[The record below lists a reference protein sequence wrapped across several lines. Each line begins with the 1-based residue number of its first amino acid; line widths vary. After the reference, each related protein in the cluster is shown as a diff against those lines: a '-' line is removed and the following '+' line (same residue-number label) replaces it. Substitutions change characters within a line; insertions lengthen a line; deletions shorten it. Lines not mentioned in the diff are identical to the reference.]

1 MYVSPASIKIV
12 IRVPADI
19 CEGLPGRKR
28 VLNISTMGIPDS
40 IRIEEVLARIK
51 NETRI
56 LNSSLARVRDKL
68 MDLSNHKLDEI
79 RSRLDKIGGRSQ
91 QLPTKVDIYRILSE
105 LNESLFQKTSQMIRS
120 EIRGILQEFSPEDFA
135 ASFKTSLF
143 QAIRADPS
151 PSHELEYHPIN
162 PSSNMTPRMAKSDL
176 LDALRVEPEDI
187 TRGLRLVLQQ
197 AFRMDHTSQARAAW
211 LLGTPSFHNWKSTA
225 QSSLLLVD
233 GMSSGVEKI
242 SPMSVLVAS
251 VAARL
256 FENSFAVP
264 TYFFCGINLE
274 SDFELG
280 RPEGPNLMLRSLIVQ
295 LLLSESM
302 SEPEWNMTKSDRLFS
317 AVNTCDLDA
326 LWELFWVLSRQ
337 LPQECTVYCLL
348 DGISWYERDQWI
360 EDLRWLVLKF
370 QSVVHQGVEGPA
382 IKILMTSPNVS
393 MEIRRQI
400 DPASQYVNLGAGNM
414 GPMPMV
420 GPPASPHTVVTPR
433 GFF

>member
-1 MYVSPASIKIV
+1 M
-12 IRVPADI
+12 PADI
-19 CEGLPGRKR
+19 CEELPGRKC

-56 LNSSLARVRDKL
+56 LNSSLGRVRDKL
-68 MDLSNHKLDEI
+68 MNVSNHKLDEI
-79 RSRLDKIGGRSQ
+79 RSRLDQFDARSQ
-91 QLPTKVDIYRILSE
+91 QLPTKVDIYRMLSE
-105 LNESLFQKTSQMIRS
+105 FNDSLVQKSSQMIQS
-120 EIRGILQEFSPEDFA
+120 EIRGILQELSPEYFA
-135 ASFKTSLF
+135 ASLKTALF
-143 QAIRADPS
+143 QAIRADP
-151 PSHELEYHPIN
+151 PPNRELEYHPVS
-162 PSSNMTPRMAKSDL
+162 PSSNMAPRIAKSDL
-176 LDALRVEPEDI
+176 LDALRFEPEDI

-211 LLGTPSFHNWKSTA
+211 LLETPTFRNWISTA
-225 QSSLLLVD
+225 HSSLLLVD

-256 FENSFAVP
+256 FENSLAVP

-280 RPEGPNLMLRSLIVQ
+280 RPQGPRLMLRSLIVQ

-302 SEPEWNMTKSDRLFS
+302 SEPKWNMTKSDRLLS
-317 AVNTCDLDA
+317 AVSECDLDA
-326 LWELFWVLSRQ
+326 LWEVFWVLSRQ
-337 LPQECTVYCLL
+337 FAQEFTVFCLL

-360 EDLRWLVLKF
+360 EDLRWLVSKF

-382 IKILMTSPNVS
+382 IKILMTSPNMS
-393 MEIRRQI
+393 MEIRRQV
-400 DPASQYVNLGAGNM
+400 DPASQYVNLGAGNL

-420 GPPASPHTVVTPR
+420 GQPASPCTVFTPR